1 MNSILTLISRHWYL
15 YLYVSLYLFQALFCT
30 GNSSADAAIN
40 YIFNSTGNDSLQGE
54 IGDGESIVK
63 NESEAQDGEN
73 DDEWEDEGDS
83 YYKMIFV
90 VNKSLKM
97 GVGKIAAQ
105 VGHACLGLYRDM
117 LESSMECDFNQ
128 WEESG

>member
-1 MNSILTLISRHWYL
+1 M
-15 YLYVSLYLFQALFCT
+15 QA
-30 GNSSADAAIN
+30 
-40 YIFNSTGNDSLQGE
+40 
-54 IGDGESIVK
+54 
-63 NESEAQDGEN
+63 DGEN
-73 DDEWEDEGDS
+73 DDDEWEEEGDS

-117 LESSMECDFNQ
+117 IESSMEYDFNQ